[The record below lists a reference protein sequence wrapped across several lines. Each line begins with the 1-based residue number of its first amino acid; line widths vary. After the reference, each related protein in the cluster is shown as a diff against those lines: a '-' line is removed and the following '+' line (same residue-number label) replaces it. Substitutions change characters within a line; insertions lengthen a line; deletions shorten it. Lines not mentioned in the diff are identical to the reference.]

1 MLTIYNF
8 DSSVS
13 SKLFANPL
21 WCRFIEPRSKEG
33 EQIMQGQTQ
42 QSANAPRIQP
52 LVALRALRAIFR
64 DKEDTGQVFRIVNAL
79 TGKSLIK
86 RLDRF
91 RNVPVG
97 RQILAENRQLLS
109 TLSDRKYL
117 ASLPEGSYGR
127 AYLKFLETEGLS
139 AEGLIEASKEA
150 PRTQQQADYELFTS
164 RLRDSHDLQHVL
176 TGYGRN
182 TLGELSVLA
191 FSYAHTRNPG
201 IGFLVITGMFKFRK
215 EMPKGIPVFRAVW
228 EAYRNGVKSAWLP
241 AADWEALLKLPMAE
255 ARRVLN
261 IAEPVIYKGV
271 EPRMKEAEAEYQ
283 RMRAGHSPQPA

>member
-1 MLTIYNF
+1 
-8 DSSVS
+8 
-13 SKLFANPL
+13 
-21 WCRFIEPRSKEG
+21 
-33 EQIMQGQTQ
+33 MQSQTQ
-42 QSANAPRIQP
+42 QSFSAPRIQP

-64 DKEDTGQVFRIVNAL
+64 DKEDTGQVFKIVNAL
-79 TGKSLIK
+79 TGKSIFR
-86 RLDRF
+86 RLGRF
-91 RNVPVG
+91 RNSPVG
-97 RQILAENRQLLS
+97 CEVLAENRQLLS

-139 AEGLIEASKEA
+139 AEGLVEASKEA

-201 IGFLVITGMFKFRK
+201 IGFLVVTGMFKFRK
-215 EMPKGIPVFRAVW
+215 EMPEGIPVFRAVW
-228 EAYRNGVKSAWLP
+228 EAYRNGTKSAWLP
-241 AADWEALLKLPMAE
+241 AADWEALLKLPIEE
-255 ARRVLN
+255 ARRILS

-283 RMRAGHSPQPA
+283 RMRASHAPQPA

>member
-1 MLTIYNF
+1 
-8 DSSVS
+8 
-13 SKLFANPL
+13 
-21 WCRFIEPRSKEG
+21 
-33 EQIMQGQTQ
+33 MQGQTQ
-42 QSANAPRIQP
+42 QSPSAPRIQP

-139 AEGLIEASKEA
+139 AEGLVEASKEA
-150 PRTQQQADYELFTS
+150 PRTQQQAYYELFTS

-255 ARRVLN
+255 ARRVLS

-283 RMRAGHSPQPA
+283 RMRAGHSPQPT